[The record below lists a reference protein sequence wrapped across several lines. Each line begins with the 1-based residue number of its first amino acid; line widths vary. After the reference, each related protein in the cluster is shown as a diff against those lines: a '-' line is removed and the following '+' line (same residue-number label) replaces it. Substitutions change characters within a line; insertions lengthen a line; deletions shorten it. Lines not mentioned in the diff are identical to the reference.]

1 MSVFVLDKKK
11 NPLMP
16 TSEKRARLL
25 LERGRAVVI
34 KMFPFTI
41 RLRDR
46 IQGEIQPVRIKLDPG
61 SKQTGVAVVRE
72 SQTVDPKNGARI
84 KKAPTFCL
92 KILDLKIT

>member
-46 IQGEIQPVRIKLDPG
+46 IQGEIQPVRR
-61 SKQTGVAVVRE
+61 V
-72 SQTVDPKNGARI
+72 
-84 KKAPTFCL
+84 
-92 KILDLKIT
+92 